1 MNMISDI
8 NRKENLLDVILNTV
22 SDGITL
28 IDKDLK
34 IQYQNKIISQ
44 KFGSGIGEYCFETY
58 RGRNIGKI

>member
-1 MNMISDI
+1 MISGL

-34 IQYQNKIISQ
+34 IQYHSRVKSFTRENRRTSLTFAIKNKI
-44 KFGSGIGEYCFETY
+44 
-58 RGRNIGKI
+58 

>member
-1 MNMISDI
+1 MNMISGL

-34 IQYQNKIISQ
+34 IQYQNKIIWL
-44 KFGSGIGEYCFETY
+44 C
-58 RGRNIGKI
+58 